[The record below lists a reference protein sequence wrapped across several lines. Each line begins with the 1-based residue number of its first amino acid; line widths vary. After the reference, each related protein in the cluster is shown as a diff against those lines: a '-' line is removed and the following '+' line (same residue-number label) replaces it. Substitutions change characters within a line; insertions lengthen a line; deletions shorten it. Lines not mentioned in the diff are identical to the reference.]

1 MHSTPATH
9 PRATDARHAGAI
21 VRHADTDEELRA
33 CWPVMRE
40 LRPHLESA
48 DDMIARMRRM
58 QADGY
63 RLLAV
68 WHDGEAVALG
78 GYRLQENLVY
88 GRFLYLDDLV
98 TRESARGRR
107 WGERVI
113 DETTRIARAAG
124 CVRYVLDT
132 GLSNALAQRF
142 YFRQG
147 LLSGAMRF
155 SKPLADGGA
164 R

>member
-1 MHSTPATH
+1 MDSTPS
-9 PRATDARHAGAI
+9 AI
-21 VRHADTDEELRA
+21 GVRHAETEQDLRA

-40 LRPHLESA
+40 LRPHLQSA
-48 DDMIARMRRM
+48 DDLIERVGRMH
-58 QADGY
+58 AEGY
-63 RLLAV
+63 RLLGLWRGA
-68 WHDGEAVALG
+68 EPMALG

-98 TRESARGRR
+98 TRESARGER

-113 DETTRIARAAG
+113 DEVTRLAEQAG
-124 CVRYVLDT
+124 CDRLVLDT

-147 LLSGAMRF
+147 LLTSAMRF
-155 SKPLADGGA
+155 GKSLRPHAA
-164 R
+164 